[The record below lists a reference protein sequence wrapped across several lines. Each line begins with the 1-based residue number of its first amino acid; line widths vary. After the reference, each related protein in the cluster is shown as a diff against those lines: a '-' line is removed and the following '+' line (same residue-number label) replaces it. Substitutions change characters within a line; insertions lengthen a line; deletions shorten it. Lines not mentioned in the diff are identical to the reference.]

1 MNSLEPR
8 RPSRLSRSARE
19 RRGYQ
24 LVLVGGVSAAVAVI
38 GFVLAIFGAIGA
50 GIPLIAAVVAIICI
64 VLFRRLVGNR

>member
-24 LVLVGGVSAAVAVI
+24 LVMVGGVSAAVAVI
-38 GFVLAIFGAIGA
+38 GFILAIFGAIGA
-50 GIPLIAAVVAIICI
+50 GIPLIATVVAIICI
-64 VLFRRLVGNR
+64 VLFRRLTGNR